1 LKPTKAIRDSLNF
14 YQGETSMT
22 NNKKSAVTINRRKLL
37 GGSAAVAG
45 LSAAT
50 AIGAGLAPMA
60 VFAQEKPPLRIVVG
74 FPPGGSA
81 DILARVVADRIKSTL
96 DRAVI
101 VENKPGAGGRIAL
114 DTVRTAAPDGNT
126 ILLAPMGPFVLFPH
140 TFKKLNYDSFNDF
153 RPISQVASFQFAI
166 TAGSANNAKNIGELV
181 ALAKADVKNA
191 NYGTA
196 GAGSVPH
203 FLGVMLSDAAGVPM
217 THVPFQGGAPAMQ
230 ALVGGH
236 VSYVVDTLTESL
248 ELHKAGRARVI
259 AVSSATRAPQLPDVP
274 TLREQ
279 GLNMEATGWFGVFGP
294 AKLPEDV
301 INKISGAIAIAM
313 KEKETQERLIKLGYE
328 GIGSTPAA
336 LAAAHRADFARWEK
350 PIKASGFTAD

>member
-1 LKPTKAIRDSLNF
+1 MKKTRLSSRRSLL
-14 YQGETSMT
+14 M
-22 NNKKSAVTINRRKLL
+22 
-37 GGSAAVAG
+37 
-45 LSAAT
+45 LSAIAASAT
-50 AIGAGLAPMA
+50 IAPFS
-60 VFAQEKPPLRIVVG
+60 VSQAQEKVPLKIIVG

-81 DILARVVADRIKSTL
+81 DILARLVADRIKGPL
-96 DRAVI
+96 DRPVV

-140 TFKKLNYDSFNDF
+140 TFKKLNYDAFTDF
-153 RPISQVASFQFAI
+153 TPISQVANFQFAI
-166 TAGSANNAKNIGELV
+166 TAGSATTAKNIGELV
-181 ALAKADVKNA
+181 SMAKADAKNA

-196 GAGSVPH
+196 GAGTVPH

-217 THVPFQGGAPAMQ
+217 THVPFQGGAPAMV

-248 ELHKAGRARVI
+248 ELHKSGRARVI
-259 AVSSATRAPQLPDVP
+259 AVSAATRAPQLPDVP

-294 AKLPEDV
+294 AKLPTDV
-301 INKISGAIAIAM
+301 ISKVSAAIAAAM
-313 KEKETQERLIKLGYE
+313 KEKDTQERLIKLGYE
-328 GIGSTPAA
+328 AVGSTPAA
-336 LAAAHRADFARWEK
+336 LAMAHRADYARWEK

>member
-1 LKPTKAIRDSLNF
+1 MLI
-14 YQGETSMT
+14 
-22 NNKKSAVTINRRKLL
+22 NKKHKPNSNRRTALKWT
-37 GGSAAVAG
+37 AA
-45 LSAAT
+45 AA
-50 AIGAGLAPMA
+50 AASIAPLNA
-60 VFAQEKPPLRIVVG
+60 FAQEKPPLRIIVG

-81 DILARVVADRIKSTL
+81 DILARVVAERIKIGL

-114 DTVRTAAPDGNT
+114 DTVRTAAADGNT

-140 TFKKLNYDSFNDF
+140 TFKKLNYDSFTDF
-153 RPISQVASFQFAI
+153 SPISQVASFQFAI
-166 TAGSANNAKNIGELV
+166 TAGPATTAKNISDLV
-181 ALAKADVKNA
+181 SLAKSDVKNA

-196 GAGSVPH
+196 GAGTVPH
-203 FLGVMLSDAAGVPM
+203 FLGVMLSDAAGVAM

-236 VSYVVDTLTESL
+236 VSYVVDTVTESL

-259 AVSSATRAPQLPDVP
+259 AVSSSNRAPQLPEVP

-279 GLNMEATGWFGVFGP
+279 GLNMDASGWFGVFGP
-294 AKLPEDV
+294 AKLPIDMV
-301 INKISGAIAIAM
+301 NRISAAIATAM
-313 KEKETQERLIKLGYE
+313 KEKETQERLLKLGYE
-328 GIGSTPAA
+328 ALGSTPAA

-350 PIKASGFTAD
+350 PIKATGFTAD

>member
-1 LKPTKAIRDSLNF
+1 MKKTRLSSRRSLL
-14 YQGETSMT
+14 M
-22 NNKKSAVTINRRKLL
+22 
-37 GGSAAVAG
+37 
-45 LSAAT
+45 LSAIAASAT
-50 AIGAGLAPMA
+50 IAPFS
-60 VFAQEKPPLRIVVG
+60 VSQAQEKVPLKIIVG

-81 DILARVVADRIKSTL
+81 DILARLVADRIKGPL
-96 DRAVI
+96 DRPVV

-140 TFKKLNYDSFNDF
+140 TFKKLNYDAFTDF
-153 RPISQVASFQFAI
+153 TPISQVANFQFAI
-166 TAGSANNAKNIGELV
+166 TAGSATTAKNIGELV
-181 ALAKADVKNA
+181 AMAKADAKNA

-196 GAGSVPH
+196 GAGTVPH

-217 THVPFQGGAPAMQ
+217 THVPFQGGAPAMV

-248 ELHKAGRARVI
+248 ELHKSGRARVI
-259 AVSSATRAPQLPDVP
+259 AVSAATRAPQLPDVP

-294 AKLPEDV
+294 AKLPTDV
-301 INKISGAIAIAM
+301 ISKVSAAIAAAM
-313 KEKETQERLIKLGYE
+313 KEKDTQERLIKLGYE
-328 GIGSTPAA
+328 AVGSTPAA
-336 LAAAHRADFARWEK
+336 LAMAHRADYARWEK

>member
-1 LKPTKAIRDSLNF
+1 MKKITPLSRRSLLK
-14 YQGETSMT
+14 
-22 NNKKSAVTINRRKLL
+22 
-37 GGSAAVAG
+37 
-45 LSAAT
+45 LSAIAASAT
-50 AIGAGLAPMA
+50 IAPFS
-60 VFAQEKPPLRIVVG
+60 VSQAQEKVPLKIIVG

-81 DILARVVADRIKSTL
+81 DILARLVAERIKGPL
-96 DRAVI
+96 DRPVV

-140 TFKKLNYDSFNDF
+140 TFKKLNYDAFTDF
-153 RPISQVASFQFAI
+153 TPISQVANFQFAI
-166 TAGSANNAKNIGELV
+166 TAGAATTAKNIGELV
-181 ALAKADVKNA
+181 SMAKADAKNA

-196 GAGSVPH
+196 GAGTVPH

-217 THVPFQGGAPAMQ
+217 THVPFQGGAPAMV

-248 ELHKAGRARVI
+248 ELHKSGRARVI
-259 AVSSATRAPQLPDVP
+259 AVSAATRAPQLPDVP

-294 AKLPEDV
+294 AKLPTDV
-301 INKISGAIAIAM
+301 INKVSAAIALAM
-313 KEKETQERLIKLGYE
+313 KEKDTQERLIKLGYE
-328 GIGSTPAA
+328 AVGSTPAA
-336 LAAAHRADFARWEK
+336 LAIAHRADYARWEK

>member
-1 LKPTKAIRDSLNF
+1 
-14 YQGETSMT
+14 M
-22 NNKKSAVTINRRKLL
+22 NNYKNSAHSSYRRRLL
-37 GGSAAVAG
+37 SGSAA
-45 LSAAT
+45 
-50 AIGAGLAPMA
+50 GLALGSGSQFA
-60 VFAQEKPPLRIVVG
+60 FAQDKVPLRIIVG

-81 DILARVVADRIKSTL
+81 DILARVVAERIKGSL

-126 ILLAPMGPFVLFPH
+126 VLLAPMGPFVLFPH
-140 TFKKLNYDSFNDF
+140 TFKKLSYDAFKDF
-153 RPISQVASFQFAI
+153 APISQVANFQFAV
-166 TAGSANNAKNIGELV
+166 TSGPATNAKTITEM
-181 ALAKADVKNA
+181 LAIARNDSKHA

-196 GAGSVPH
+196 GTGTAPH
-203 FLGVMLSDAAGVPM
+203 FLGVMLAEAAGLAL

-259 AVSSATRAPQLPDVP
+259 AVSSSSRAPQLPDVP

-279 GLNMEATGWFGVFGP
+279 GVNMEATGWFGVFGP
-294 AKLPEDV
+294 AKLPDDIV
-301 INKISGAIAIAM
+301 NKISNAIAAAM
-313 KEKETQERLIKLGYE
+313 KEKDTQERLFKLGYE
-328 GIGSTPAA
+328 TVGSTPAA
-336 LAAAHRADFARWEK
+336 LAATHRADFARWEK
-350 PIKASGFTAD
+350 PIKATGFTAD